1 LVVAATDAF
10 VRWLPLL
17 ATSPSS
23 PSWRSLPRGAVPAFS
38 SARPRRPEAAV
49 DAPEK
54 ALVATTT
61 AVPTDA
67 ANPNSVTE
75 VKRGIFKYLPP
86 LIFMLIL
93 IICFIKKLNII
104 LFITQSSLNIHLI
117 CLHNFNFYNKT
128 NGQS

>member
-93 IICFIKKLNII
+93 IICFIKKFKVVRKIKCII
-104 LFITQSSLNIHLI
+104 KLLYVIVHIIFYFIFHR
-117 CLHNFNFYNKT
+117 FNF
-128 NGQS
+128 